1 MAVQHNLRENVR
13 SMQWVSY
20 SLAEANY
27 EDRIFYSEL
36 YNILTMA
43 TSVNIFKDLVKISL
57 T

>member
-1 MAVQHNLRENVR
+1 MAVQHNLRENMH

-20 SLAEANY
+20 NLAEANY

-43 TSVNIFKDLVKISL
+43 TSVNLFRISIM
-57 T
+57 

>member
-1 MAVQHNLRENVR
+1 MDGAVQHNLRENVR

-43 TSVNIFKDLVKISL
+43 TSVNNFEY
-57 T
+57 

>member
-1 MAVQHNLRENVR
+1 MAVQRDLRENMH

-20 SLAEANY
+20 NLAEANY

-43 TSVNIFKDLVKISL
+43 TSVNIFGIFVM
-57 T
+57 